1 MMKVYIARIANIYDF
16 CPRLNRKHFESKTL
30 RRPRRVHYCSVMK
43 FPTDLVPGILVQRY
57 KRFLADVK
65 LESGETVVAHC
76 ANPGAMTGLKTP
88 GAKVWLSPNRNPK
101 AKLDWRW
108 ELMQVGDGLVGINTA
123 HPNAIVAE
131 AIEAGEIEPL
141 SGYESLRR
149 EVKYGKN
156 SRIDIL
162 LESPDR
168 PPCYV
173 EVKNVHLRRPE
184 GAHPMAAE
192 FPDSVTKRGAKHL
205 MELADMATEGAR
217 AVMLYL
223 VQREDCDHFRLAS
236 DIDPVY
242 AENFILARSRG
253 VEAICYACRL
263 TLTEINVSHPM
274 SIIEP
279 ESTT

>member
-1 MMKVYIARIANIYDF
+1 M
-16 CPRLNRKHFESKTL
+16 NRKHCAAPGEFIIVPSMDFL
-30 RRPRRVHYCSVMK
+30 
-43 FPTDLVPGILVQRY
+43 TDLTLGVLVRRY
-57 KRFLADVK
+57 KRFLADVT
-65 LESGETVVAHC
+65 LENGETVIAHC

-88 GAKVWLSPNRNPK
+88 GSKVWLSPNQNPK

-108 ELMQVGDGLVGINTA
+108 ELLQVDDGLVGINTA

-131 AIEAGEIEPL
+131 AIEAGVITQL
-141 SGYESLRR
+141 TGYESLRR
-149 EVKYGKN
+149 EVKYGQN

-173 EVKNVHLRRPE
+173 EIKNVHLQRPE
-184 GAHPMAAE
+184 GPHPMAAE

-205 MELADMATEGAR
+205 RELTDMVAEGAR
-217 AVMLYL
+217 SVMFYL

-242 AENFILARSRG
+242 SENFVHARAHG

-263 TLTEINVSHPM
+263 TLTGIDVSHPLP
-274 SIIEP
+274 IIEP
-279 ESTT
+279 DPTT